1 MDKRKLSKTFT
12 FYAEEV
18 LGIINRYALNLMQS
32 TAHFI
37 LIFGFV
43 CSLNIL
49 FITVVL
55 FICVL
60 SNRCA
65 IYDFWRNINVQDFR
79 YLLYMKAVDFDD
91 MVSNTYSTILY
102 L

>member
-1 MDKRKLSKTFT
+1 MDKRKLNKTFT
-12 FYAEEV
+12 FFAEEV

-37 LIFGFV
+37 LSFGLV
-43 CSLNIL
+43 CCLNIL
-49 FITVVL
+49 FITMVL
-55 FICVL
+55 MCAIC
-60 SNRCA
+60 NRCG

-79 YLLYMKAVDFDD
+79 YLLYMKAVDFDN
-91 MVSNTYSTILY
+91 MVNNTYSTILY